1 MTSGQ
6 QVQLLH
12 IVDLGLKWA
21 AGEISFKDVKQ
32 RLGKPNLI
40 SNEDEASEIECMY
53 FQDGM
58 VIDFVFNKL
67 RLRNGHPEESYF
79 RLSVSE
85 SVHTNIRKETLDNLG
100 LYRIGSG
107 DSNDGVRTETGEF
120 MNWFGS
126 MPGGDVNRVLF
137 AYWLP
142 IRADSPFEVH
152 VDATYEGKLDQR
164 DTWPDLKSLM
174 EAVDLRKI
182 EIYRRYPTA
191 E

>member
-1 MTSGQ
+1 
-6 QVQLLH
+6 
-12 IVDLGLKWA
+12 
-21 AGEISFKDVKQ
+21 
-32 RLGKPNLI
+32 
-40 SNEDEASEIECMY
+40 
-53 FQDGM
+53 
-58 VIDFVFNKL
+58 
-67 RLRNGHPEESYF
+67 
-79 RLSVSE
+79 
-85 SVHTNIRKETLDNLG
+85 
-100 LYRIGSG
+100 
-107 DSNDGVRTETGEF
+107 